1 MQLDNSV
8 GTMRTIYSGNKIM
21 LNFSSSHKISIVRG
35 EVNLVIRATE
45 ATAKTYFCEEL
56 QFGGEI
62 ASAELIVLGK
72 ALLT

>member
-1 MQLDNSV
+1 
-8 GTMRTIYSGNKIM
+8 M